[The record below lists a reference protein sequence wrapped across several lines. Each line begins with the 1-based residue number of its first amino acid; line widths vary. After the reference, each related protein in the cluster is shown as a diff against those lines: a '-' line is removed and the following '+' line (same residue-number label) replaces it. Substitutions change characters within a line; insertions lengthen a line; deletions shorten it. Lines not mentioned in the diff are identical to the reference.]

1 MSRALLGPPAR
12 PLPPSDAPSPVLTR
26 PRALQGTPGASL
38 CVSPGGISLALVA
51 VAAADQ
57 WAQGAGLP
65 APRAWVARR
74 ILAACARVQRRHHVL
89 ASGFAHGRAV
99 AALDAIADGVNACPA
114 PMRPAVLCAV
124 LLDLLND
131 RPEDAFRAVSDELT
145 RLDRELVRVEGAEP
159 PEAAGARIAEGLRRG
174 LDGAA

>member
-1 MSRALLGPPAR
+1 MSRPLLGPPAR

-26 PRALQGTPGASL
+26 PRALQGTPGA
-38 CVSPGGISLALVA
+38 VSLALVA

-99 AALDAIADGVNACPA
+99 AALDRIADGVNACPA
-114 PMRPAVLCAV
+114 PTRPAVLCAV

-145 RLDRELVRVEGAEP
+145 RLDRELVRVDGAEP
-159 PEAAGARIAEGLRRG
+159 PEAVGARIAEGLRRG

>member
-12 PLPPSDAPSPVLTR
+12 PLPPSGAPSPVLTR
-26 PRALQGTPGASL
+26 PRALHGTPGASL

-99 AALDAIADGVNACPA
+99 AALDRIADGVNACPEPA
-114 PMRPAVLCAV
+114 RPAVLCAV

-131 RPEDAFRAVSDELT
+131 RTEDAFRAVSDELT
-145 RLDRELVRVEGAEP
+145 RLDRELVRSPDA
-159 PEAAGARIAEGLRRG
+159 EAAGARIAEGLRRG